1 MRIPQL
7 YKDVAA
13 VFTTFFIVVF
23 ICCYPLFE
31 RRCGYCG
38 KTTAFYSSITG
49 QPVVAK
55 ESLLDRVINGYS
67 GVQVYHLWCFQEV
80 FDGAE

>member
-13 VFTTFFIVVF
+13 VFTTFFMVVF

-31 RRCGYCG
+31 RRCEYCG
-38 KTTAFYSSITG
+38 RTTAFYSSVNG
-49 QPVVAK
+49 QLLIAK

-67 GVQVYHLWCFQEV
+67 GVQVYHLWCAREV
-80 FDGAE
+80 YNGSK